1 MDRRVGRVDEL
12 TGDKA
17 VGDLR
22 GQLVG
27 LCDRT
32 LHALRAV
39 REHELR
45 AIGLHDL
52 AALHAHGLRH
62 NDDDAVASGRGDGR
76 QADAGVAGGGLD
88 DDGARLEHAAL
99 LRVLD
104 HGQRH
109 AVLHG
114 TGRVEVLEL
123 CQNAGLELL
132 LFFDMGQLQK
142 GRFSDQ
148 LVSGC
153 IDLTHEMF
161 LHLCI
166 VLLNMYV

>member
-1 MDRRVGRVDEL
+1 MDRRVGRVDKL

-22 GQLVG
+22 SQLVG

-76 QADAGVAGGGLD
+76 QADAGVAGGRLD
-88 DDGARLEHAAL
+88 DDRAGLEDAL
-99 LRVLD
+99 GLCVIDHGLGDTVLD
-104 HGQRH
+104 R
-109 AVLHG
+109 
-114 TGRVEVLEL
+114 TGRVEVLQL
-123 CQNAGLELL
+123 SQDLGLQALGSL
-132 LFFDMGQLQK
+132 DMSEFQQRGMA
-142 GRFSDQ
+142 DQ
-148 LVSGC
+148 LVSGSV
-153 IDLTHEMF
+153 DFAHGD
-161 LHLCI
+161 
-166 VLLNMYV
+166 VLLIYIR